1 MNVSFIATLTEE
13 PEIRYVGKNK
23 TPLVELKVAE
33 DRGKYGINNFEV
45 NVWGDLAV
53 EAQLLSVGDVLDFTP
68 YYDDKENL
76 RYRAIVDADTW
87 EYKGKEYSKLRIT
100 AFDWEV
106 VE

>member
-76 RYRAIVDADTW
+76 RDRKSTRLNSSHVANSYA
-87 EYKGKEYSKLRIT
+87 
-100 AFDWEV
+100 V
-106 VE
+106 VCLTKKTQ